1 MSQKRL
7 FLAFILAL
15 LVISFGTVG
24 YMYIEGWSFLDSLY
38 MTIITIATVGFREVG
53 PPSPQGMVFTIILI
67 LVGMGFLLFSVSTF
81 TAFLVEGEINV
92 IFRRRKMM
100 KKISELKN
108 HYIVCGAGQIGMHI
122 IDELI
127 KTQRNFVV
135 VEKSEDVCKKLSE
148 NKILYVQGDATY
160 SHVLKSANIENA
172 KGLFCALS
180 SDGDNLLLIIT
191 AKALNPKLRIISK
204 ANEDESREKMKN
216 AGADGVI
223 LPMFIGGLRMASEMI
238 RPTAVNFLDEMLKR
252 TDQIYRVED
261 ISFDE
266 QSKFI
271 GKKLKDTEL
280 FNKKGITVVALKR
293 ANQYI
298 FNPAQDESINAGDSI
313 VIIGEAKEIREI
325 KNRIK

>member
-15 LVISFGTVG
+15 SVISFGTVG
-24 YMYIEGWSFLDSLY
+24 YMYIEGWNFLNSLY

-53 PPSPQGMVFTIILI
+53 PLSPQGMVFTIVLI
-67 LVGMGFLLFSVSTF
+67 LLGMGFLLFSVSTF

-100 KKISELKN
+100 KKISELKD

-280 FNKKGITVVALKR
+280 FNKKGVTVVALKR
-293 ANQYI
+293 ASQYI
-298 FNPAQDESINAGDSI
+298 FNPARDEIINAGDSV
-313 VIIGEAKEIREI
+313 VIIGEVKQIREI
-325 KNRIK
+325 KERIK

>member
-15 LVISFGTVG
+15 SVISFGTVG

-53 PPSPQGMVFTIILI
+53 PLSPQGMVFTIILI
-67 LVGMGFLLFSVSTF
+67 LLGMGFLLFSVSTF